1 MLGWIIK
8 MLLKVMKP
16 FAKAMIWEAIF
27 DYLSD
32 VDWEE
37 EEEVTELETE
47 TAAE

>member
-1 MLGWIIK
+1 MFGWIIK

-16 FAKAMIWEAIF
+16 FAKVMIWEAIF

-37 EEEVTELETE
+37 EETTEAESE